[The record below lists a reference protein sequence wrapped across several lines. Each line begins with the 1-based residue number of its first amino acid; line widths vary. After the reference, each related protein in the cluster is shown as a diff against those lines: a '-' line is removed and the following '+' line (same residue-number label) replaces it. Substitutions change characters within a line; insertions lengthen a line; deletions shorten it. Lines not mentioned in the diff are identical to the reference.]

1 MKKQAP
7 RATREAAEA
16 VAIQALTY
24 IAGDPERLGQFLAT
38 TGVGPAE
45 IRTASAEPGFLRGV
59 LEYLVSDEALLTGFA
74 AEAGFRPEDPV
85 KALVALGGSHWE
97 REVP

>member
-7 RATREAAEA
+7 RSTQEAAEA

-24 IAGDPERLGQFLAT
+24 IAGDAERLGQFLAV
-38 TGVGPAE
+38 TGVGSAQ
-45 IRTASAEPGFLRGV
+45 IRTAAAEPGFLVGV
-59 LEYLVSDEALLTGFA
+59 LEYLISDEALLTAFA
-74 AEAGFRPEDPV
+74 ADAGLRPPDAV
-85 KALVALGGSHWE
+85 KALVILGGSHWE

>member
-1 MKKQAP
+1 LKKQAP

-24 IAGDPERLGQFLAT
+24 IAGDPERLGRFLAI

-45 IRTASAEPGFLRGV
+45 IRSAAAHPDFLAGV
-59 LEYLVSDEALLTGFA
+59 LEYLVSDEELLTAFA
-74 AEAGFRPEDPV
+74 ADADLRPTDAV
-85 KALVALGGSHWE
+85 KALVVLGGHHWE
-97 REVP
+97 RDVP